1 MFSMRK
7 SCKSGLLLLGA
18 WLMAQQA
25 VDLTPEP
32 SHLDF
37 TGGKQ

>member
-7 SCKSGLLLLGA
+7 SRGAGLLPLGA

-25 VDLTPEP
+25 VDLTAEP

-37 TGGKQ
+37 TGSQQ